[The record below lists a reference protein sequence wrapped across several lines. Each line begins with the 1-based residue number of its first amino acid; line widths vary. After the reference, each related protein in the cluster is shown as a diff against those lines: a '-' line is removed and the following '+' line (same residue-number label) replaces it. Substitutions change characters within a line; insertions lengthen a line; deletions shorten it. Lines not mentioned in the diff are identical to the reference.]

1 VVTFEPN
8 FITLISIRDI
18 QAISFFLLFIYMTGA
33 FRIFAPYISYQLNY
47 QYISTVLCENKDKPV
62 MDCKGKC
69 QLNKEIKKNAE
80 EEAKKQPALQNI
92 QAEEIPSE
100 KPYYTTPRFYLLKEV
115 SYASYS
121 EQYLSNALSHITP
134 PPKA

>member
-1 VVTFEPN
+1 
-8 FITLISIRDI
+8 
-18 QAISFFLLFIYMTGA
+18 MTGV
-33 FRIFAPYISYQLNY
+33 FKFFTPYISYQLNY
-47 QYISTVLCENKDKPV
+47 QYISTVLCENKDKPK

-80 EEAKKQPALQNI
+80 EESKKQPALQNI

-100 KPYYTTPRFYLLKEV
+100 KPYYTPIRFYLLKKV
-115 SYASYS
+115 FYSLYS
-121 EQYLSNALSHITP
+121 EQYLSKALNHITP